1 MYFENNISTFIDSFK
16 NPQQMCVQILSLTTC
31 MTSLGLGFLIYK
43 QGYLFHRVWG
53 LNEVVY

>member
-16 NPQQMCVQILSLTTC
+16 NPQQLWVQILSLITSMTC
-31 MTSLGLGFLIYK
+31 LGLSFLIYK